1 MFRLV
6 CVRSVYTEAES
17 IYGVIILVKRTDGR
31 FLRNPKEHVDYE
43 ALKKIEL
50 RLDLINPF
58 GGGGG
63 GSLFGLKSNF
73 GW

>member
-31 FLRNPKEHVDYE
+31 FLRNPKEQVDYE
-43 ALKKIEL
+43 ALKKIGL

-58 GGGGG
+58 GGGG
-63 GSLFGLKSNF
+63 SLFSLKSNF

>member
-43 ALKKIEL
+43 ALKKIGL

-58 GGGGG
+58 GGGGVAF
-63 GSLFGLKSNF
+63 LV
-73 GW
+73 

>member
-50 RLDLINPF
+50 RLDLINPISE
-58 GGGGG
+58 GGF
-63 GSLFGLKSNF
+63 SSLKSNF

>member
-6 CVRSVYTEAES
+6 CVRSVNTEAES

-31 FLRNPKEHVDYE
+31 FLRNPKEQVDYE
-43 ALKKIEL
+43 ALKKIGL

-58 GGGGG
+58 GGGVAF
-63 GSLFGLKSNF
+63 LV
-73 GW
+73 